1 MKFLLENESYAFP
14 PNLTGVS
21 TKMILY
27 IAITDGKDAFSISEI
42 IHFPLHGLM
51 KTRGTCS
58 IGPSLPLF
66 HQQTLCETSHTC
78 FQSDSNSSSTGINF
92 VSEISL
98 DSQMDFHMLMS

>member
-27 IAITDGKDAFSISEI
+27 IAITNRKDVFCISEI
-42 IHFPLHGLM
+42 VHFSLHGLM
-51 KTRGTCS
+51 KTRGTCL

-66 HQQTLCETSHTC
+66 HTKHFVKQFTSVLILILILVL
-78 FQSDSNSSSTGINF
+78 QG
-92 VSEISL
+92 
-98 DSQMDFHMLMS
+98 